1 MAITRAGQ
9 GDDRGANQRIPGRNG
24 GLLRCSKAI
33 GELTKFSQILGC
45 VSRGAGELHK
55 WPGYLDLS
63 VPLARENAV
72 EYRRSQPAPNSW

>member
-45 VSRGAGELHK
+45 VLREERASYTSG
-55 WPGYLDLS
+55 
-63 VPLARENAV
+63 LAT
-72 EYRRSQPAPNSW
+72 